1 MKRNSSTRSCFEPSI
16 LELVC
21 GTAGKPQTLTE
32 ASFVTVLIQIWPT
45 LLLIQTSTNV
55 PGKAQHGTNTWV
67 PPLIWK
73 IQMEFLAPSF
83 RNGKVTTYTKAKF
96 CYTNSIL

>member
-55 PGKAQHGTNTWV
+55 PGKAQYGTNTWV
-67 PPLIWK
+67 PTTHMEDPDGVPGSQLQKWK
-73 IQMEFLAPSF
+73 GYYLYKS
-83 RNGKVTTYTKAKF
+83 
-96 CYTNSIL
+96 